1 MRLVST
7 KAAPEAIGPYSQAT
21 MVGKYVFTAGQIALN
36 PETMEL
42 VEGDIAGQTERVL
55 QNLGAVLTAAG
66 SGSDQVV
73 KTTVYLTDMGH
84 FVKMNEVY
92 ARFFGTHRPA
102 RATVAVASLPKNALV
117 EIDAIA
123 MRR

>member
-21 MVGKYVFTAGQIALN
+21 MVGEYVFTAGQIALN

-55 QNLGAVLTAAG
+55 QNLCAVLTAAG